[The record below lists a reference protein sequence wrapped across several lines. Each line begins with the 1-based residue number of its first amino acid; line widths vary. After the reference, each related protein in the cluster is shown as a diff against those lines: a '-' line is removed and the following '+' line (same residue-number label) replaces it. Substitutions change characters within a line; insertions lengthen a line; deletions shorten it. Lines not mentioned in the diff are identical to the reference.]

1 MDVFLILIGLVI
13 LCGVGFIVFKLS
25 TNSEDPSV
33 EENQKRKLDELNQ
46 MKEILSLEFK
56 NLANEIFD
64 EKSKKMSDSN
74 KENLSNILNPLK
86 ENIERFERKVE
97 TTNKEALEFNTILKS
112 EINHLKNETNKM
124 RDDATNLAN
133 ALRGESKTQ
142 GDWGEQQM
150 ESILQAAGL
159 EKNIHYLK
167 EKNLKTE
174 NLDNQRLDY
183 IVKLPGDKCIII
195 DSKVSLVAYV
205 NYYNADNKEDE
216 KMFLKEHLKSIN
228 THITSLSNKNYQNLD
243 INQPDY
249 ILMFMANEP
258 AFKLAVLE
266 DVTIYNKAINKNI
279 VMVTNSTLFATL
291 KTISYMWK
299 QDKANKNAIEIAR
312 QAGSLYDK
320 FISFSE
326 DLLKVGNNINS
337 TKNIYDEAMKKLTDG
352 KDNLVRKSERLRELG
367 AKTSKT
373 INPKLIDR
381 ANENQI
387 ENNEKRNKEPI
398 K

>member
-1 MDVFLILIGLVI
+1 MDYVLLIVGI
-13 LCGVGFIVFKLS
+13 LTLSSIVYVVFKFNLDKN
-25 TNSEDPSV
+25 TSEDP
-33 EENQKRKLDELNQ
+33 EKRQDEINSLR
-46 MKEILSLEFK
+46 EVLTLEFK

-64 EKSKKMSDSN
+64 EKTKKITEVN
-74 KENLSNILNPLK
+74 RENLSNILDPLK
-86 ENIERFERKVE
+86 ENIARFERKVE
-97 TTNKEALEFNTILKS
+97 SSNKDAVEFNAILKS
-112 EINHLKNETNKM
+112 EINHLKNETLKM

-150 ESILQAAGL
+150 ETILNAAGL
-159 EKNIHYLK
+159 ERNIHYEK
-167 EKNLKTE
+167 EKNLKNE
-174 NLDNQRLDY
+174 NQDNQRLDY

-205 NYYNADNKEDE
+205 NYYNAEEKED
-216 KMFLKEHLKSIN
+216 KKYYLKEHLKSIN
-228 THITSLSNKNYQNLD
+228 THVTTLANKNYQDLD

-266 DVTIYNKAINKNI
+266 DVSLYNKAIDRNI

-291 KTISYMWK
+291 KTVAYMWK

-320 FISFSE
+320 FQSFSE
-326 DLLKVGNNINS
+326 DLIKVGNNLNT
-337 TKNIYDEAMKKLTDG
+337 TKNTYEDAMKKLTEG
-352 KDNLVRKSERLRELG
+352 KDNLVRKTERLRELG
-367 AKTSKT
+367 AKTSKK
-373 INPKLIDR
+373 INSKLIER
-381 ANENQI
+381 SE
-387 ENNEKRNKEPI
+387 
-398 K
+398 

>member
-64 EKSKKMSDSN
+64 EKSKKMSDFN

>member
-1 MDVFLILIGLVI
+1 MDYFLLFIGLLTLSALGYTI
-13 LCGVGFIVFKLS
+13 YKL
-25 TNSEDPSV
+25 NNKSEPIDDP
-33 EENQKRKLDELNQ
+33 QKRLDEINQ
-46 MKEILSLEFK
+46 MKEILTLEFK
-56 NLANEIFD
+56 NLANEIID
-64 EKSKKMSDSN
+64 EKTKKIGEIN

-86 ENIERFERKVE
+86 ENIERFEKKVE
-97 TTNKEALEFNTILKS
+97 SSNKDAVEFNAILKS
-112 EINHLKNETNKM
+112 EINHLKSETLKM
-124 RDDATNLAN
+124 RDDANNLAN

-150 ESILQAAGL
+150 ETILNAAGL
-159 EKNIHYLK
+159 EKNIHYEK
-167 EKNLKTE
+167 EKNIKNE

-205 NYYNADNKEDE
+205 NYYNSEDKED
-216 KMFLKEHLKSIN
+216 KKHYLKEHLKSIN
-228 THITSLSNKNYQNLD
+228 THITTLSNKNYQDLD

-266 DVTIYNKAINKNI
+266 DVSIYNKAIDRNI

-291 KTISYMWK
+291 KTVAYMWK

-320 FISFSE
+320 FQSFSE
-326 DLLKVGNNINS
+326 DLIKVGNNLNT
-337 TKNIYDEAMKKLTDG
+337 TKNTYEDAMNKLTEG
-352 KDNLVRKSERLRELG
+352 KDNLVRKTERLRELG
-367 AKTSKT
+367 AKTSKK
-373 INPKLIDR
+373 INPKLIER
-381 ANENQI
+381 SE
-387 ENNEKRNKEPI
+387 
-398 K
+398 

>member
-1 MDVFLILIGLVI
+1 MEIAILLIGLFI
-13 LCGVGFIVFKLS
+13 LGGVGYILFKLNQPNINQES
-25 TNSEDPSV
+25 PEKRD
-33 EENQKRKLDELNQ
+33 EELD
-46 MKEILSLEFK
+46 KVREILSLEFK

-64 EKSKKMSDSN
+64 EKTKKIGEVN
-74 KENLSNILNPLK
+74 KENLSSILDPLR

-97 TTNKEALEFNTILKS
+97 LTNKDALEFNAILKS
-112 EINHLKNETNKM
+112 EINHLKNETLKM
-124 RDDATNLAN
+124 RDDANNLAN

-150 ESILQAAGL
+150 ETILNAAGL
-159 EKNIHYLK
+159 ENNIHYVK
-167 EKNLKTE
+167 EKNIKTE

-183 IVKLPGDKCIII
+183 IVKLPGEKCIVI

-205 NYYNADNKEDE
+205 NYYNSEDKEE
-216 KMFLKEHLKSIN
+216 KKAFLKDHLRSIN
-228 THITSLSNKNYQNLD
+228 THITTLANKNYQDLD

-266 DVTIYNKAINKNI
+266 DVSLYNKAIDKNI

-291 KTISYMWK
+291 KTIAYMWK

-320 FISFSE
+320 FQSFSE
-326 DLLKVGNNINS
+326 DLIKVGNNINT
-337 TKNIYDEAMKKLTDG
+337 TKGTYDEAMKKLTEG
-352 KDNLVRKSERLRELG
+352 KDNLVRKTERLRELG
-367 AKTSKT
+367 AKTSKK
-373 INPKLIDR
+373 INEKLIDR
-381 ANENQI
+381 AN
-387 ENNEKRNKEPI
+387 
-398 K
+398 

>member
-1 MDVFLILIGLVI
+1 MDYVLLIVGILTLSSLVYVI
-13 LCGVGFIVFKLS
+13 FKSNLNKN
-25 TNSEDPSV
+25 TTEDP
-33 EENQKRKLDELNQ
+33 EKRQDEINSLR
-46 MKEILSLEFK
+46 EVLTLEFK

-64 EKSKKMSDSN
+64 EKTKKITEVN
-74 KENLSNILNPLK
+74 RENLSNILDPLK
-86 ENIERFERKVE
+86 ENIARFERKVE
-97 TTNKEALEFNTILKS
+97 SSNKDAVEFNAILKS
-112 EINHLKNETNKM
+112 EINHLKNETLKM

-150 ESILQAAGL
+150 ETILNAAGL
-159 EKNIHYLK
+159 ERNIHYEK
-167 EKNLKTE
+167 EKNLK
-174 NLDNQRLDY
+174 NDNQDNQRLDY

-205 NYYNADNKEDE
+205 NYYNAEEKED
-216 KMFLKEHLKSIN
+216 KKYYLKEHLKSIN
-228 THITSLSNKNYQNLD
+228 THVTTLANKNYQDLD

-266 DVTIYNKAINKNI
+266 DVSLYNKAIDRNI

-291 KTISYMWK
+291 KTVAYMWK

-320 FISFSE
+320 FQSFSE
-326 DLLKVGNNINS
+326 DLIKVGNNLNT
-337 TKNIYDEAMKKLTDG
+337 TKNTYEDAMKKLTEG
-352 KDNLVRKSERLRELG
+352 KDNLVRKTERLRELG
-367 AKTSKT
+367 AKTSKK
-373 INPKLIDR
+373 INSKLIER
-381 ANENQI
+381 SE
-387 ENNEKRNKEPI
+387 
-398 K
+398 

>member
-1 MDVFLILIGLVI
+1 MDYVLLIVGILTLSSLVYVI
-13 LCGVGFIVFKLS
+13 FKFNLNKN
-25 TNSEDPSV
+25 TSEDP
-33 EENQKRKLDELNQ
+33 EKRQDEINSLR
-46 MKEILSLEFK
+46 EVLTLEFK

-64 EKSKKMSDSN
+64 EKTKKITEVN
-74 KENLSNILNPLK
+74 RENLSNILDPLK
-86 ENIERFERKVE
+86 ENIARFERKVE
-97 TTNKEALEFNTILKS
+97 SSNKDAVEFNAILKS
-112 EINHLKNETNKM
+112 EINHLKNETLKM

-150 ESILQAAGL
+150 ETILNAAGL
-159 EKNIHYLK
+159 EKNIHYEK
-167 EKNLKTE
+167 EKNLKNE
-174 NLDNQRLDY
+174 NQDNQRLDY

-205 NYYNADNKEDE
+205 NYYNAEEKED
-216 KMFLKEHLKSIN
+216 KKYYLKEHLKSIN
-228 THITSLSNKNYQNLD
+228 THVTTLANKNYQDLD

-266 DVTIYNKAINKNI
+266 DVSLYNKAIDRNI

-291 KTISYMWK
+291 KTVAYMWK

-320 FISFSE
+320 FQSFSE
-326 DLLKVGNNINS
+326 DLIKVGNNLNT
-337 TKNIYDEAMKKLTDG
+337 TKNTYEDAMKKLTEG
-352 KDNLVRKSERLRELG
+352 KDNLVRKTERLRELG
-367 AKTSKT
+367 AKTSKK
-373 INPKLIDR
+373 INSKLIER
-381 ANENQI
+381 SE
-387 ENNEKRNKEPI
+387 
-398 K
+398 